1 MRPPLPPKRQ
11 MVSPGEDHQVP
22 LCFEV
27 RINDGPAVISGRA
40 GISVLSSTLTFI
52 SARNELEFR
61 VGGLASAGSHDN
73 QFIEWIKQ
81 DLKIGDQVSI
91 RIVETNAV
99 SDPIAVE
106 REEPGR
112 TSSEMGNP
120 VKPVRPFS

>member
-1 MRPPLPPKRQ
+1 M
-11 MVSPGEDHQVP
+11 P

-27 RINDGPAVISGRA
+27 RINDGPAVVSGRA

-52 SARNELEFR
+52 SSSNELELR
-61 VGGLASAGSHDN
+61 VGGLASAGSLDN
-73 QFIEWIKQ
+73 EFIEWIKQ

-99 SDPIAVE
+99 SDPIAIE

-112 TSSEMGNP
+112 TSGEMGSP
-120 VKPVRPFS
+120 VKPFRPFS

>member
-1 MRPPLPPKRQ
+1 M
-11 MVSPGEDHQVP
+11 P

-52 SARNELEFR
+52 SSRNELALR
-61 VGGLASAGSHDN
+61 VGGLASASSRDN
-73 QFIEWIKQ
+73 EFIEWINQ
-81 DLKIGDQVSI
+81 DLKVGDQVSI

-99 SDPIAVE
+99 SDPIAVN

-112 TSSEMGNP
+112 SGEMGGR
-120 VKPVRPFS
+120 VKPA

>member
-1 MRPPLPPKRQ
+1 M
-11 MVSPGEDHQVP
+11 P

-52 SARNELEFR
+52 SSRNELELR
-61 VGGLASAGSHDN
+61 VGGLASAGSRDN
-73 QFIEWIKQ
+73 EFIEWINQ

-99 SDPIAVE
+99 SDPIAVT
-106 REEPGR
+106 REDPGR
-112 TSSEMGNP
+112 SGEMGGRA
-120 VKPVRPFS
+120 KPA